1 MRLAMPVKF
10 RDIHV
15 QSLATSSALSEYYV
29 PNLIT
34 PLQVI
39 RVLNAAK
46 VRFML
51 LGAHGLG
58 GWMGK
63 PRATEDVDVLVGTR
77 GHKKAV
83 RALLTA
89 FPHLQAE
96 DHEVVTRLRD
106 PETGTIVID
115 VRRTNQPLYRDAL
128 IHVPSGSV
136 PFSAGK
142 PQEPRLWA
150 SSDAT
155 VTPGA
160 CIKHAHTVESGGQR
174 YQIPSL
180 ELALATKFAAMIS
193 LTRADRDKFQDVRD
207 FMYIVDMNPNIDL
220 EKLHALGQLVY
231 IGGGDEIV
239 EKVRQVR
246 AGEKLVL

>member
-1 MRLAMPVKF
+1 MPATV

-34 PLQVI
+34 PLEVI

-51 LGAHGLG
+51 FGAHGLG
-58 GWMGK
+58 GWTGE
-63 PRATEDVDVLVGTR
+63 PRATKDVDVLVATR

-83 RALLTA
+83 LALSAA
-89 FPHLQAE
+89 FPYLQAE
-96 DHEVVTRLRD
+96 DHEVVTRFRD
-106 PETGTIVID
+106 PETATVLID
-115 VRRTNQPLYRDAL
+115 VMKPNQPLYRDAL
-128 IHVPSGSV
+128 
-136 PFSAGK
+136 
-142 PQEPRLWA
+142 
-150 SSDAT
+150 
-155 VTPGA
+155 
-160 CIKHAHTVESGGQR
+160 KHTHAVESSGQK
-174 YQIPSL
+174 YLVPAL
-180 ELALATKFAAMIS
+180 EMALAMKFSAMIS
-193 LTRADRDKFQDVRD
+193 LTRSDDKKHFDAGD
-207 FMYIVDMNPNIDL
+207 FIRIVKANPDIDL

-231 IGGGDEIV
+231 DGGGEEIV

>member
-1 MRLAMPVKF
+1 MPVKA
-10 RDIHV
+10 RDIHA

-51 LGAHGLG
+51 LGAHGLS

-83 RALLTA
+83 RTLLTA

-96 DHEVVTRLRD
+96 DNPAVTRLRD

-115 VRRTNQPLYRDAL
+115 VMKANQPLYLDAL
-128 IHVPSGSV
+128 
-136 PFSAGK
+136 
-142 PQEPRLWA
+142 
-150 SSDAT
+150 
-155 VTPGA
+155 
-160 CIKHAHTVESGGQR
+160 KHTHTVESGGQR
-174 YQIPSL
+174 YQVPSL

-193 LTRADRDKFQDVRD
+193 LTRTEKDKFQDAHD
-207 FMYIVDMNPNIDL
+207 FMYILDTNPDIDL
-220 EKLHALGQLVY
+220 VKLHALGQLVHN
-231 IGGGDEIV
+231 GGGDEIV
-239 EKVRQVR
+239 EKVRQVW
-246 AGEKLVL
+246 AGERLVL

>member
-1 MRLAMPVKF
+1 MSLFQTPQKGAAMPVKV
-10 RDIHV
+10 RDIHA

-34 PLQVI
+34 PLEVI

-63 PRATEDVDVLVGTR
+63 ARATEDVDVLVGTR

-83 RALLTA
+83 RALLAA
-89 FPHLQAE
+89 FPHLQAD

-106 PETGTIVID
+106 PETGAVVID
-115 VRRTNQPLYRDAL
+115 VMKTNQPLYRDAL
-128 IHVPSGSV
+128 
-136 PFSAGK
+136 
-142 PQEPRLWA
+142 
-150 SSDAT
+150 
-155 VTPGA
+155 
-160 CIKHAHTVESGGQR
+160 KHTHTVESGGQR

-180 ELALATKFAAMIS
+180 ELALTTKFAAMIS

-207 FMYIVDMNPNIDL
+207 FMYIVDTNPNIDL
-220 EKLHALGQLVY
+220 TKLHALGQLVY
-231 IGGGDEIV
+231 NGGGDEIV

-246 AGEKLVL
+246 AGEKMSL

>member
-1 MRLAMPVKF
+1 MRVQA
-10 RDIHV
+10 RDIHA

-34 PLQVI
+34 PLEVI
-39 RVLNAAK
+39 RILNAAK

-83 RALLTA
+83 AALQAA

-96 DHEVVTRLRD
+96 DYEVVTRFRD
-106 PETGTIVID
+106 PETRGVVID
-115 VRRTNQPLYRDAL
+115 VMKPNQPLYRDAL
-128 IHVPSGSV
+128 KYGH
-136 PFSAGK
+136 
-142 PQEPRLWA
+142 L
-150 SSDAT
+150 
-155 VTPGA
+155 
-160 CIKHAHTVESGGQR
+160 VESGGQN

-207 FMYIVDMNPNIDL
+207 FMYIVDGNPDIDL
-220 EKLHALGQLVY
+220 AKLHALGQLVY
-231 IGGGDEIV
+231 NNGGDEVV
-239 EKVRQVR
+239 EMVRKVR
-246 AGEKLVL
+246 AGEKLIL

>member
-1 MRLAMPVKF
+1 MPVRA

-15 QSLATSSALSEYYV
+15 QSLMTSSALSELYV

-34 PLQVI
+34 PLEVI
-39 RVLNAAK
+39 RILNAARVK
-46 VRFML
+46 FML

-63 PRATEDVDVLVGTR
+63 PRATEDVDVLIGAR

-83 RALLTA
+83 GALLTA
-89 FPHLQAE
+89 YPHLQAE
-96 DHEVVTRLRD
+96 EHEVVTRLRD

-115 VRRTNQPLYRDAL
+115 VMKPNQPLYRDAL
-128 IHVPSGSV
+128 K
-136 PFSAGK
+136 F
-142 PQEPRLWA
+142 
-150 SSDAT
+150 T
-155 VTPGA
+155 
-160 CIKHAHTVESGGQR
+160 HTVQSGGQT

-207 FMYIVDMNPNIDL
+207 FMYIVDNNPDIDL
-220 EKLHALGQLVY
+220 AKLHLLGQLVY
-231 IGGGDEIV
+231 NGSGDEVV
-239 EKVRQVR
+239 EMVRKVR
-246 AGEKLVL
+246 AGEKLTL